1 MKIQDPRV
9 GYIADTIAALV
20 KEAVLEKIPAVEAAA
35 AATAEDSEDEEGD
48 EKPIT
53 AKLAVKISWPAGQPV
68 PEVEVTASYSVRR
81 SITLSA
87 EADGHQAK
95 LGLESSNN

>member
-1 MKIQDPRV
+1 MKNQDPRI
-9 GYIADTIAALV
+9 GYIADTIADLV
-20 KEAVLEKIPAVEAAA
+20 REAVLEKIPDVEKAS
-35 AATAEDSEDEEGD
+35 AESADDAEEGEGD
-48 EKPIT
+48 EKPVT

-95 LGLESSNN
+95 LPLDVASN